1 MADTLAIDA
10 AKARKAGVS
19 YGKWKATQPYRTR
32 PEELPEELPEEPHS
46 LDEYRTRECAF
57 CKVVFEYRRIDQIY
71 CCKKCCAL
79 AKYYRDK
86 EAGKN
91 V

>member
-1 MADTLAIDA
+1 MGMDKLSKDM
-10 AKARKAGVS
+10 KACEKAGFGVS

-32 PEELPEELPEEPHS
+32 PEVQPEEPRS
-46 LDEYRTRECAF
+46 LDGDRTRECAF
-57 CKVVFEYRRIDQIY
+57 CKVVFEYRRVDQIY

-86 EAGKN
+86 EERDNG
-91 V
+91 

>member
-10 AKARKAGVS
+10 AKARKAGLS

-32 PEELPEELPEEPHS
+32 PEELPEEPLIM
-46 LDEYRTRECAF
+46 DEDRTRECAF
-57 CKVVFEYRRIDQIY
+57 CKVVFEYRRRDQIY
-71 CCKKCCAL
+71 CGNKCCAL

>member
-1 MADTLAIDA
+1 MANENIDRDMRA
-10 AKARKAGVS
+10 CEKAGFGVS
-19 YGKWKATQPYRTR
+19 YGKWRATQPYRTR
-32 PEELPEELPEEPHS
+32 PEELPEKPRI
-46 LDEYRTRECAF
+46 LDEDRTRECAF
-57 CKVVFEYRRIDQIY
+57 CKVVFEYRRVDQIY
-71 CCKKCCAL
+71 CGKKCCAL